1 MDLCQGW
8 HDDKGSIVPAKNA
21 VSVVEDD
28 ESVRLALVGLIRSV
42 GHEARGFAS
51 AEEYL
56 ALQDGRCACVI
67 TDLHMPGINGIEMM
81 LKLREMGYSVP
92 TIMITARAERTIEER
107 AMTAGAL
114 CVLRKPFEA
123 QALLDCLQRA
133 LAKGASS
140 H

>member
-1 MDLCQGW
+1 MPP
-8 HDDKGSIVPAKNA
+8 KTAISI
-21 VSVVEDD
+21 VEDD
-28 ESVRLALVGLIRSV
+28 ESLRAALVGLIRSV

-67 TDLHMPGINGIEMM
+67 SDLHMPGINGIEMM
-81 LKLREMGYSVP
+81 LRLRELGYLVP
-92 TIMITARAERTIEER
+92 AILITARAEPTVEAR
-107 AMTAGAL
+107 ALAAGAS

-123 QALLDCLQRA
+123 ETLLDCLQRA
-133 LAKGASS
+133 LADGASS

>member
-1 MDLCQGW
+1 M
-8 HDDKGSIVPAKNA
+8 PPNNA

-28 ESVRLALVGLIRSV
+28 ESLRLALVALIRSM
-42 GHEARGFAS
+42 GYEARGFAS

-67 TDLHMPGINGIEMM
+67 TDLHMPGLNGIEMM
-81 LKLREMGYSVP
+81 QSLRKMGYRVP
-92 TIMITARAERTIEER
+92 AIMITARAEPTIEAR
-107 AMTAGAL
+107 AVAAGAL

-123 QALLDCLQRA
+123 EALLECLQRA
-133 LAKGASS
+133 LAPGASS

>member
-1 MDLCQGW
+1 
-8 HDDKGSIVPAKNA
+8 VPSKTA
-21 VSVVEDD
+21 VSIVEDD
-28 ESVRLALVGLIRSV
+28 DSLRLALVGLVRSL

-56 ALQDGRCACVI
+56 ALRDGRCACVI
-67 TDLHMPGINGIEMM
+67 TDLHMPGIDGIDMM

-92 TIMITARAERTIEER
+92 AIMITARAEPAIEAR
-107 AMTAGAL
+107 ALAAGAL

-123 QALLDCLQRA
+123 QALVECLQRA
-133 LAKGASS
+133 VTEGASS

>member
-1 MDLCQGW
+1 M
-8 HDDKGSIVPAKNA
+8 PPKNA

-28 ESVRLALVGLIRSV
+28 ESLRRALVALIRSI

-81 LKLREMGYSVP
+81 MRLREMGYSVP
-92 TIMITARAERTIEER
+92 AIMITARAEESIEGR
-107 AMTAGAL
+107 ALAAGAV
-114 CVLRKPFEA
+114 CILRKPFEA
-123 QALLDCLQRA
+123 GALLDCLQTA
-133 LAKGASS
+133 LAGGASS

>member
-1 MDLCQGW
+1 MP
-8 HDDKGSIVPAKNA
+8 SRNA

-28 ESVRLALVGLIRSV
+28 ESLRLALVALIRSI

-67 TDLHMPGINGIEMM
+67 TDLHMPGLSGIEMM
-81 LKLREMGYSVP
+81 QRLREMGYSVP
-92 TIMITARAERTIEER
+92 AIMITARAEPTIEAR
-107 AMTAGAL
+107 AVAAGAL

-123 QALLDCLQRA
+123 EALIDCLQRA